1 VRVVVAEDVMLTRE
15 GIVRVLRDA
24 GFQVVGEAEDLNGL
38 LRSVALERPE
48 AVVVDI
54 RMPPTHTDEGLVA
67 AQRIRT
73 EHPDIAV
80 LLLSQYVEPSYAM
93 RLIQDHPERVGYL
106 LKERIFDAAI
116 LVDALR
122 RITEGECVID
132 PTIVSRLVGRQR
144 RKDPLSGL
152 TDREREV
159 LGLVAEGLSNL
170 AIANRLFVTERTIE
184 AHTKQVFEKLGLEA
198 DPGSNRRV
206 LAVLAF
212 LRSPVA

>member
-1 VRVVVAEDVMLTRE
+1 MRVVVAEDVMLTRE
-15 GIVRVLRDA
+15 GIVRLLRDA
-24 GFQVVGEAEDLNGL
+24 GFQVVGEAEDLDGL

-73 EHPDIAV
+73 QHPDVGV

-106 LKERIFDAAI
+106 LKERVFDAAI

-122 RITEGECVID
+122 RIVDGETVID
-132 PTIVSRLVGRQR
+132 PTIVSRLVGRR
-144 RKDPLSGL
+144 RRQDPLAVLSE
-152 TDREREV
+152 RERDV
-159 LGLVAEGLSNL
+159 LGLIAEGMSNR
-170 AIANRLFVTERTIE
+170 AIAARLYVTERTVE
-184 AHTKQVFEKLGLEA
+184 AHTKQIFQKLHLYESP
-198 DPGSNRRV
+198 DQHRRV

-212 LRSPVA
+212 LRA